1 VNDVEA
7 NVSRPEPTDDP
18 RGRARLVIA
27 PLVVE
32 RVVDGAARR
41 VPGVRAVPGRLGRDA
56 LRVEAKVLGRVA
68 SVSLDIGVG
77 YPSPVRETCRQVR
90 ERVTAE
96 VLRTTGIE
104 LTRLDVQVAALLRR
118 RSASNGVR

>member
-1 VNDVEA
+1 MNDVEA

-77 YPSPVRETCRQVR
+77 YPSPVRAKSDRPD
-90 ERVTAE
+90 ASAPGPDP
-96 VLRTTGIE
+96 RTPDLPHPDLPGGTP
-104 LTRLDVQVAALLRR
+104 
-118 RSASNGVR
+118 